1 MMEEES
7 VTVTEVVVEHVWRG
21 RVLELRLNR
30 PDHLNA
36 LSNAI
41 IDALGR
47 AVRIATDD
55 AAVAAVFVTANGRA
69 FSAGADL
76 IEVRERLASPAT
88 FREGLDIWRRV
99 FRDLERCP
107 KPVIAI
113 IDGLAI
119 AGGLELALSCDVI
132 VASDRAK
139 LGDGHITYGLVPG
152 GGGTRR
158 LPEALG
164 TRAARWL
171 MYSGETVDA
180 HTALALG
187 LVQHVVPHG
196 ELEQWTVDFAETL
209 STRSAPALAFM
220 KAMTASGQVTDERL
234 EHEVEAAVHVV
245 TGPDAKEGLAA
256 FEQKRAPAFPSVASH
271 QRS

>member
-1 MMEEES
+1 
-7 VTVTEVVVEHVWRG
+7 VTVAEVVVEQLWRG

-30 PDHLNA
+30 PDQLNA
-36 LSNAI
+36 LSSEV
-41 IDALGR
+41 IDALGH
-47 AVRIATDD
+47 AVRIATDN

-76 IEVRERLASPAT
+76 IEARDRLASPAT
-88 FREGLDIWRRV
+88 FREGLDTWRRV
-99 FRDLERCP
+99 FRDLELCP

-139 LGDGHITYGLVPG
+139 FGDGHIAYGLVPG

-158 LPEALG
+158 LPDAIG

-171 MYSGETVDA
+171 MYTGETVDA

-187 LVQHVVPHG
+187 LVQRVVPVG
-196 ELEQWTVDFAETL
+196 ELHQWTTAFAETL

-220 KAMTASGQVTDERL
+220 KAMTVSGQVTDERL
-234 EHEVEAAVHVV
+234 EHEVAAAVHVV
-245 TGPDAKEGLAA
+245 TGPDAQEGLAA
-256 FEQKRAPAFPSVASH
+256 FEQKRAPAFPSVTSQ

>member
-1 MMEEES
+1 MNA
-7 VTVTEVVVEHVWRG
+7 TVGEVVVEHVWRG

-30 PDHLNA
+30 PGHLNA
-36 LSNAI
+36 LSSAV

-47 AVRIATDD
+47 AVLIATDD
-55 AAVAAVFVTANGRA
+55 AAVAAVLVTANGRA

-76 IEVRERLASPAT
+76 IEARERLASPAV
-88 FREGLDIWRRV
+88 FREGLDAWRRA

-113 IDGLAI
+113 VDGLAI

-139 LGDGHITYGLVPG
+139 FGDGHITYGLVPG

-158 LPEALG
+158 LPDALG

-171 MYSGETVDA
+171 MYTGATVDA

-220 KAMTASGQVTDERL
+220 KSMTASGQVTDERL

-245 TGPDAKEGLAA
+245 TGPDAQEGLAA
-256 FEQKRAPAFPSVASH
+256 FEQKRAPAFPSVTPH